1 MTNVEHLGVAA
12 AREPLLIQL
21 NNFALLGALLT
32 GVATAQLMGGIPNS
46 DSGHRQVSDEL
57 RDAIG
62 ISVQCSLMLSLL
74 ATVSGYG
81 IGGSLCSATTS
92 LELLLMKLLAL

>member
-1 MTNVEHLGVAA
+1 
-12 AREPLLIQL
+12 
-21 NNFALLGALLT
+21 
-32 GVATAQLMGGIPNS
+32 MGGIPNS

-74 ATVSGYG
+74 ATMLS
-81 IGGSLCSATTS
+81 T
-92 LELLLMKLLAL
+92 LMLSQLNVRVLDHEFLTFMSEFGWLG